1 MTDFTNKIGHSN
13 IITELPM
20 NRHITVFACWV
31 LVAFLVLSAGCAY
44 IAPETTEKE
53 LVPIST
59 IGILPAQPVSLQP
72 SETGSAEE
80 LEAGLEAINGL
91 LAEYFMDDRGVGF
104 ISQSELE
111 GLASTEAGNQFFLA
125 RAAGQQFKYD
135 AVMITTVE
143 RYQERDGSE
152 YVVITPASVSFSF
165 KLLAVESG
173 RIIWSSDFD
182 QTQKPLFEN
191 ILRTR
196 STGSG
201 FRWLTA
207 AELASAGL
215 TKKLNSCPYLK
226 RD

>member
-1 MTDFTNKIGHSN
+1 M
-13 IITELPM
+13 ELLM
-20 NRHITVFACWV
+20 NRHFTIFACGV
-31 LVAFLVLSAGCAY
+31 LAAFLVLSAGCAY
-44 IAPETTEKE
+44 IAPEYAEKD
-53 LVPIST
+53 LVPINT
-59 IGILPAQPVSLQP
+59 IGILPAQPVSLP
-72 SETGSAEE
+72 TAETGAREE
-80 LEAGLEAINGL
+80 LEAGTEAMNAL
-91 LAEYFMDDRGVGF
+91 LTDYFMDDHRVGF

-111 GLASTEAGNQFFLA
+111 GLAATEPGNQFFLA

-143 RYQERDGSE
+143 RYEERDGTE
-152 YVVITPASVSFSF
+152 YVVITPASISFSF

-191 ILRTR
+191 ILRSR

-207 AELASAGL
+207 AELAAAGL

>member
-1 MTDFTNKIGHSN
+1 
-13 IITELPM
+13 M
-20 NRHITVFACWV
+20 NRHLTTFTFRFLA
-31 LVAFLVLSAGCAY
+31 LFLVFSAGCAY
-44 IAPETTEKE
+44 IAPETADKD
-53 LVPIST
+53 LLPIST
-59 IGILPAQPVSLQP
+59 IGILPAQPFSPQLGEN
-72 SETGSAEE
+72 SEAKGLVAGTGV
-80 LEAGLEAINGL
+80 INGL
-91 LAEYFMDDRGVGF
+91 LTDYFIDDQRVRF
-104 ISQSELE
+104 ISQGELE
-111 GLASTEAGNQFFLA
+111 GLAGTEPGNDLFLA
-125 RAAGQQFKYD
+125 RAAGQLLKYD
-135 AVMITTVE
+135 AVLLTTVE

-152 YVVITPASVSFSF
+152 YVVVTPASVSFSF
-165 KLLAVESG
+165 RLLAVESG

-215 TKKLNSCPYLK
+215 TKKLNSCPYLI